1 MCKIAVTFSCI
12 VQRVRKR
19 CGKETEEKKAIKK
32 GSVFTNEIATND
44 EISRLDER
52 DNDLVLNDILNL
64 IITISKFSNLI
75 GHQQA

>member
-1 MCKIAVTFSCI
+1 MHSA
-12 VQRVRKR
+12 
-19 CGKETEEKKAIKK
+19 E
-32 GSVFTNEIATND
+32 GSVIAKRDAERKLKKKKQLKINEAATND